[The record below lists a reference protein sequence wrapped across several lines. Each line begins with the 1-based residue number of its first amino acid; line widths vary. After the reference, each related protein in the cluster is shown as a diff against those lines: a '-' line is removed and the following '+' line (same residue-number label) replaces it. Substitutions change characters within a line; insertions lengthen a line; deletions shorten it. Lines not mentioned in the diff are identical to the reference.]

1 MRQKIA
7 LAVAS
12 LAATATLTI
21 ALAAAGFGQ
30 AAPAAAA
37 VVAESTAAPTP
48 IVQVDNVYLAPKP
61 TQQTITI
68 QQSAAGGENES
79 TENEGAGDD

>member
-7 LAVAS
+7 LAAAS
-12 LAATATLTI
+12 VAATATLTI
-21 ALAAAGFGQ
+21 ALAAAGFGP
-30 AAPAAAA
+30 AAPVTAAADP
-37 VVAESTAAPTP
+37 TATPTP

-68 QQSAAGGENES
+68 QQSAAGGE
-79 TENEGAGDD
+79 TEGAGDD